1 MGGGSK
7 SQTVGYKYYLG
18 MHMALCHGPIDY
30 LLALLVDKKVA
41 WGGQQATNGQLTVAA
56 EGLFGGEDREGGVS
70 GTLDYEMG
78 GPTQPVNSYLAGKQG
93 GDVPAYRG
101 IVGLVLK
108 KMYLGMNPY
117 LKPWSAVAQRVFVRQ
132 DGVEQW
138 YITKAAIANP
148 SAQAVGYS
156 PRFQE
161 QFESI
166 SPYTVV
172 SGNGALFGVS
182 GGTMMIGTQNTGTV
196 ARIKRTIPSTTFS
209 KLTMKVQLPLVG
221 AATDDAAI
229 IEFMNGDTVV
239 FTVNPMREQAFDS
252 QRRPRFYYN
261 GSDNFMGSALT
272 PATWYRFTW
281 EMNQDTGAW
290 SASFV
295 RDSDGAVHATAS
307 GSGVTPATVDGIRFT
322 VDSGGQ
328 TVTAQYREITMYS
341 TGGVGVDM
349 NPAHII
355 RECLT
360 DPDWGMGY
368 EEADIDDVAF
378 RAAADTLYAE
388 GMGMS
393 LLWDRQIPIE
403 DFIKEVLKHIDG
415 TVYVSRSTG
424 QFVLKLIRDDYDEGS
439 LLVLNESNVVKVD
452 NYSERRF
459 DEMVN
464 SVTVKYTDAAT
475 WNDAAVEVQD
485 IAQVHM
491 QNAVINTTVNYP
503 GFMYAALA
511 SRAGARD
518 LKTLSTPLATCTIYA
533 NLEAK
538 DLNIGDAF
546 KFTWPDYQVSNLV
559 MRVTAIS
566 FGDGKDNT
574 VKISCTQDS
583 FATPSAEYV
592 VTDPGEWTDPNG
604 PPTPAEATKA
614 FEIPYYEL
622 VRAVGQTAAD
632 NQITANGDLGY
643 AGVAAAAPASGAI
656 NATMMSDA
664 GAGFENVGTLDF
676 CPSATIATG
685 VGFLDTTVTL
695 ENGGDLDGVVA
706 GSHAQI
712 DDEHIVVVSLVGDV
726 LTFKRGAL
734 DSVPAEHTTGARIFF
749 WGSNDSLGYDPTEY
763 NAGESVDIRVL
774 PVTGQGQLAL
784 GDADTDTVVMDTR
797 AARPYPPGNVKINGD
812 YYPATV
818 EDALVLTWAH
828 RDRKQQTG
836 GTLLDFTSAS
846 VGPENGTVYNAR
858 LVDPATDNV
867 LAEQTG
873 ISGTTVTLDAAFA
886 GIAHVELESVRDGL
900 PSFQKHVIP
909 VDFAGGDVILTE
921 AEGALLLETSEAIL
935 IENLNIGAFGYIVQQ
950 EAADVRDGNRQVV
963 YFRFSGSP
971 TDAQFNPPKP
981 QVFSYSCQKM
991 QTPNPSQF
999 FHTAQS
1005 TLSSVIGGGFSNQY
1019 SYVHERLCFLVS
1031 DAGVPQD
1038 KGISSA
1044 ASAVG
1049 ADVTAYKRNPTPGGP
1064 YPSDWCSN
1072 FDTNGG
1078 AEGAGYDY
1086 CIVFPVGEK
1095 VVWRWSPTQLSGAGA
1110 GDWEFMLYTT
1120 PDYPIAPTVRLDVKL
1135 GSGFLDKVTT
1145 ARPQV
1150 TLVYYNGDVVERAR
1164 YRVTLNGTTF
1174 SYTAQ
1179 SGDTMADVRAGLAA
1193 IVNADT
1199 TYSATDA
1206 YAPYIQISGEPAVAD
1221 TVVVEVLEPLPNQ
1234 RCFFWYD
1241 PDTNTVTFA
1250 DKQNDY
1256 FTMGS
1261 GLSRVGPLTRGAPED
1276 KWLASIGR
1284 EDLYGVDYQWW
1295 KGQSTNEA
1303 RQYLTPQPSGVSGY
1317 FSGYNPSN
1325 DIPSAAAWDPD
1336 TNNLLLMSYNP
1347 AGSIVKERRIDDT
1360 GVVVSTTTV
1369 TVGGGSSYQFY
1380 PWTMIKFAGQW
1391 RSFSD
1396 NYGRAYY
1403 YKRNSSST
1411 DWTEYNHSAW
1421 GVDILSGY
1429 GKYCVGAGTLSSG
1442 GVMIALVD
1450 HIYSNSSPQ
1459 PHYMQIMRTTDGETW
1474 TQVGALRLLNTA
1486 DGGTTYAGEVG
1497 WIMSAGGGYGSRLHR
1512 VGTGLA
1518 YYFGVGGAVG
1528 GTGPGTYVLKSNS
1541 DGTSWTV
1548 EKCTVDGSAYTGLLS
1563 NIVANEDGSCVL
1575 ARIVVDPGLSTCAC
1589 KLLKSTNGI
1598 DFSEVPNSVI
1608 RIPGFAEEAGA
1619 DFREIPGS
1627 IIGDVR
1633 APLLSSGKKFLF
1645 ERLLRD

>member
-172 SGNGALFGVS
+172 SGDGSLFGVS
-182 GGTMMIGTQNTGTV
+182 GGTMMIGTQNAGTV

-229 IEFMNGDTVV
+229 IEFMNGNTVV

-368 EEADIDDVAF
+368 EEADIDDVSF

-439 LLVLNESNVVKVD
+439 LLVLDESNVVKVD

-614 FEIPYYEL
+614 FEIPYYEI

-685 VGFLDTTVTL
+685 IGFLDTTVTL
-695 ENGGDLDGVVA
+695 ENGSDLDGVVA

-712 DDEHIVVVSLVGDV
+712 DDEHIVIVSLVGDV

-734 DSVPAEHTTGARIFF
+734 DTVPMEHATGARIFF

-858 LVDPATDNV
+858 LVDPATDDV

-921 AEGALLLETSEAIL
+921 TEGALLTEGGEGLL
-935 IENLNIGAFGYIVQQ
+935 IENLNVGSFGVIVQQ
-950 EAADVRDGNRQVV
+950 EASDVRDGNRQVV

-971 TDAQFNPPKP
+971 TDAQLNPPKP

-1019 SYVHERLCFLVS
+1019 SYIHERLCFLVS

-1049 ADVTAYKRNPTPGGP
+1049 ADVTAYKRNPTPGGL

-1145 ARPQV
+1145 ARPKV
-1150 TLVYYNGDVVERAR
+1150 SLVYFDS
-1164 YRVTLNGTTF
+1164 TLTGSTAAVAYSTYAIILDGEVF
-1174 SYTAQ
+1174 SYFAQ
-1179 SGDTMADVRAGLAA
+1179 PGDTIADVKTALAA
-1193 IVNADT
+1193 AIDAHADYT
-1199 TYSATDA
+1199 ATAA
-1206 YAPYIQISGEPAVAD
+1206 YAPYIQITGPAPVNY
-1221 TVVVEVLEPLPNQ
+1221 TIEVKVQTYVEAQRTFIRPL
-1234 RCFFWYD
+1234 
-1241 PDTNTVTFA
+1241 FA
-1250 DKQNDY
+1250 HGGKVYSMASRMLPGGTLDGDY
-1256 FTMGS
+1256 FVS
-1261 GLSRVGPLTRGAPED
+1261 EDDGLSYTEILSDSTTFGAYPDGVKHWDAVLSNGVYASLGLNEYANIAGQIVGDVDLLPGTLPTRSENNNVSQNHRLLGYPRTGGGDVIHTGALWSD
-1276 KWLASIGR
+1276 GTYFYIVGR
-1284 EDLYGVDYQWW
+1284 KAVQTQTSGAMYLY
-1295 KGQSTNEA
+1295 
-1303 RQYLTPQPSGVSGY
+1303 R
-1317 FSGYNPSN
+1317 
-1325 DIPSAAAWDPD
+1325 
-1336 TNNLLLMSYNP
+1336 
-1347 AGSIVKERRIDDT
+1347 AGSDMAFTELGQLTKDGSDPNAIPDGHYGSFQSFWFVPN
-1360 GVVVSTTTV
+1360 S
-1369 TVGGGSSYQFY
+1369 GGSSIYNSRSIFKKIGSRWWLISTLAVY
-1380 PWTMIKFAGQW
+1380 YTDASDGLTGWKRAPLGFSEDTATNPPALIIDVVDCGGGLLYAINGQVTLLQPNV
-1391 RSFSD
+1391 SI
-1396 NYGRAYY
+1396 
-1403 YKRNSSST
+1403 ST
-1411 DWTEYNHSAW
+1411 DGGDTWTAYKPSAMSTTDSLRLPVFFDGKLW
-1421 GVDILSGY
+1421 TYFYGGSNGQKYAYAVAPYGEDDWTVGQCSGIEFYASGY
-1429 GKYCVGAGTLSSG
+1429 GRSVA
-1442 GVMIALVD
+1442 
-1450 HIYSNSSPQ
+1450 
-1459 PHYMQIMRTTDGETW
+1459 
-1474 TQVGALRLLNTA
+1474 
-1486 DGGTTYAGEVG
+1486 EVFV
-1497 WIMSAGGGYGSRLHR
+1497 SGSRMYAR
-1512 VGTGLA
+1512 SND
-1518 YYFGVGGAVG
+1518 GVLL
-1528 GTGPGTYVLKSNS
+1528 YS
-1541 DGTSWTV
+1541 D
-1548 EKCTVDGSAYTGLLS
+1548 DGIAFKPALL
-1563 NIVANEDGSCVL
+1563 L
-1575 ARIVVDPGLSTCAC
+1575 
-1589 KLLKSTNGI
+1589 
-1598 DFSEVPNSVI
+1598 
-1608 RIPGFAEEAGA
+1608 
-1619 DFREIPGS
+1619 
-1627 IIGDVR
+1627 
-1633 APLLSSGKKFLF
+1633 
-1645 ERLLRD
+1645 